1 MKVTHRANS
10 FGAIVQEI
18 LSEYTIETSMET
30 AAARLQDAADANSPL
45 MSEMV
50 AAVQLY
56 VKDDEECELLSAVT
70 KSQWV
75 FSAEHRRKAEDA
87 FRKSDEALC
96 TGGQWRQRA
105 DQQD

>member
-10 FGAIVQEI
+10 CGAIVQEI
-18 LSEYTIETSMET
+18 LSVYTIETSLET
-30 AAARLQDAADANSPL
+30 AAARLQDAADTNIPL

-75 FSAEHRRKAEDA
+75 F
-87 FRKSDEALC
+87 FC
-96 TGGQWRQRA
+96 
-105 DQQD
+105 